1 MIAPLFTEKYHCGQ
15 EGTSMQSQPTKNLRA
30 VIIVAVADIGL
41 YGNSKKKERGSYGLP
56 DQNVFDVQQGV
67 HLKSL

>member
-1 MIAPLFTEKYHCGQ
+1 
-15 EGTSMQSQPTKNLRA
+15 MQSQPTKNLRA